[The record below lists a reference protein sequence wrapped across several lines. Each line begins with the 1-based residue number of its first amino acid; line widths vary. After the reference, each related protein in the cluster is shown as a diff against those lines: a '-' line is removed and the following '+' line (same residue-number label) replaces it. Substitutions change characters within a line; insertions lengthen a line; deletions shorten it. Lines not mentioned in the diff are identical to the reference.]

1 MISFYSYRNLVSQV
15 GFFSPLYRKLKLSA
29 VKSSV
34 SYSSC
39 CQLRGS
45 SFMKTRGRNGIGMC
59 QPLCT
64 IRREAF
70 SAHPELT
77 LWRVEASLTRG
88 HCISFA
94 SDRFVFLL
102 SAVSVI
108 QSIPV
113 FNETGRF
120 SFTLPYPVK
129 IKVRFSFFL
138 QIYLILLF
146 LGKYWLCKTFSGHFL
161 EGKVK

>member
-1 MISFYSYRNLVSQV
+1 ME
-15 GFFSPLYRKLKLSA
+15 
-29 VKSSV
+29 
-34 SYSSC
+34 
-39 CQLRGS
+39 
-45 SFMKTRGRNGIGMC
+45 TRGRNGIDMC

-64 IRREAF
+64 IGREAF

-120 SFTLPYPVK
+120 SFTLPYPLK

-146 LGKYWLCKTFSGHFL
+146 LGKYWLCKTFSSHFL